1 MIRIRIL
8 ILILIIIIDWRSSK
22 KCAAKL
28 LQKTEWFKLLNKKPK
43 LSSNL
48 SLCECVCVCVCVCK
62 TGGGGRCEETPPYCV
77 CAELVGWSA
86 YSSRG
91 RRGRRA

>member
-28 LQKTEWFKLLNKKPK
+28 LQKTEWFKLLNKKNK
-43 LSSNL
+43 ITKNL
-48 SLCECVCVCVCVCK
+48 SRCGCVRVCASEAK